1 MEWMERLL
9 ADPALLRNFL
19 TWLIFVNSLAVFF
32 FFHHFAARALLTAW
46 LANLLLVD
54 TVFSAGAAPLSH
66 VLLWTPL
73 LAWLVWRNPD
83 FAPRSPLGIWLIAV
97 FASNLVG
104 VAIGYA
110 ALIGSGGPATAMLAG
125 L

>member
-1 MEWMERLL
+1 MEWIERLL
-9 ADPALLRNFL
+9 ADPALPRAFL

-32 FFHHFAARALLTAW
+32 FFQHFAARALLTVW

-54 TVFSAGAAPLSH
+54 LVFGSGSSIWSH
-66 VLLWTPL
+66 MLLWTPL

-83 FAPRSPLGIWLIAV
+83 FTLRSPLGIWLVAV
-97 FASNLVG
+97 FASDLVG
-104 VAIGYA
+104 IATGCA
-110 ALIGSGGPATAMLAG
+110 ALIVSNSPATSMLAG